1 MGMKIELTDEDFKN
15 ALAFS
20 HLMFKNGGLLYTS
33 QASMSSDLL
42 GYFSRWQNK
51 YFEKVVLEKLL
62 PENIEIV
69 SDFFIYGNKVA
80 SQGIAP
86 DLIGV
91 KKNNKVFP
99 FATLTETGWLGI
111 ENTPQV
117 EIKTTK
123 QTSYL
128 WTVTDSQVLD
138 YLFCIE
144 TNINQDYFAK
154 RLMSDKAFN
163 WNQFNLDEFIDD
175 FDNQGTGYIKKFNEI
190 NTEIND
196 DSWGTVEL
204 TKVIRKEDI
213 ENYFE
218 LMGPKESPK
227 YIKQSEDFLNEI
239 GIGKSTNKWLTSSAK
254 RFSDC
259 NPNERY
265 EENILKINKGT
276 TSLEV
281 KNVENPEIIS
291 HFTDELKFLPCTV
304 NAETD
309 VELEIIAASQST
321 IYIRP
326 YGDIKILDKHM
337 TPKNDKIYKLSLTPF
352 ERSADRSEWCAHKSI
367 SNLITDASK
376 EFIEVINNL

>member
-1 MGMKIELTDEDFKN
+1 MGMKIELTDDDFKN

-62 PENIEIV
+62 PENVEIV

-91 KKNNKVFP
+91 KKENKVFP
-99 FATLTETGWLGI
+99 FATLTETGWIGV

-123 QTSYL
+123 ETSYL

-144 TNINQDYFAK
+144 TDINQDYFAK
-154 RLMSDKAFN
+154 RLMSDNTFN
-163 WNQFNLDEFIDD
+163 WDQFNLDEYIDD
-175 FDNQGTGYIKKFNEI
+175 FDNQNTGYIKKFNDI

-196 DSWGTVEL
+196 VNWGTVEL
-204 TKVIRKEDI
+204 TKVIKKDDI
-213 ENYFE
+213 STFFK
-218 LMGPKESPK
+218 LMGPKKSPA
-227 YIKQSEDFLNEI
+227 YIKNSNEFLSEVGQNTQ
-239 GIGKSTNKWLTSSAK
+239 GKWKTHGK
-254 RFSDC
+254 RFSE
-259 NPNERY
+259 NLPSETVQ
-265 EENILKINKGT
+265 ENIIEIPEGKS
-276 TSLEV
+276 SL
-281 KNVENPEIIS
+281 NFLAVENSEIVQ
-291 HFTDELKFLPCTV
+291 HFTESVNFLPCTISSK
-304 NAETD
+304 EPTR
-309 VELEIIAASQST
+309 LEILSASNSS
-321 IYIRP
+321 IYIKP
-326 YGDIKILDKHM
+326 YGEIVILGNTLTPDRNKAYKLKLDK
-337 TPKNDKIYKLSLTPF
+337 F

-367 SNLITDASK
+367 SDLITDASD
-376 EFIEVINNL
+376 EFIQVINNL

>member
-123 QTSYL
+123 QT
-128 WTVTDSQVLD
+128 Q
-138 YLFCIE
+138 
-144 TNINQDYFAK
+144 
-154 RLMSDKAFN
+154 R
-163 WNQFNLDEFIDD
+163 
-175 FDNQGTGYIKKFNEI
+175 
-190 NTEIND
+190 
-196 DSWGTVEL
+196 
-204 TKVIRKEDI
+204 
-213 ENYFE
+213 
-218 LMGPKESPK
+218 
-227 YIKQSEDFLNEI
+227 
-239 GIGKSTNKWLTSSAK
+239 
-254 RFSDC
+254 
-259 NPNERY
+259 
-265 EENILKINKGT
+265 
-276 TSLEV
+276 
-281 KNVENPEIIS
+281 
-291 HFTDELKFLPCTV
+291 
-304 NAETD
+304 
-309 VELEIIAASQST
+309 
-321 IYIRP
+321 
-326 YGDIKILDKHM
+326 
-337 TPKNDKIYKLSLTPF
+337 
-352 ERSADRSEWCAHKSI
+352 
-367 SNLITDASK
+367 
-376 EFIEVINNL
+376 

>member
-1 MGMKIELTDEDFKN
+1 MGMKIELTDDDFKN

-62 PENIEIV
+62 PENVEIV

-91 KKNNKVFP
+91 KKENNVFP
-99 FATLTETGWLGI
+99 FATLTETGWIGV

-123 QTSYL
+123 ETSYL

-144 TNINQDYFAK
+144 TDINQDYFAK
-154 RLMSDKAFN
+154 RLMSDNTFN
-163 WNQFNLDEFIDD
+163 WDQFNLDEYIDD
-175 FDNQGTGYIKKFNEI
+175 FDSQNTGYIKKFNDI

-196 DSWGTVEL
+196 VNWGTVEL
-204 TKVIRKEDI
+204 TKVIKKDDI
-213 ENYFE
+213 STFFK
-218 LMGPKESPK
+218 LMGPKKSPA
-227 YIKQSEDFLNEI
+227 YIKNSNEFLSEVGQNTQGKWKTHGKKFSENLPSETIQENIIEI
-239 GIGKSTNKWLTSSAK
+239 PEGKS
-254 RFSDC
+254 
-259 NPNERY
+259 
-265 EENILKINKGT
+265 
-276 TSLEV
+276 SL
-281 KNVENPEIIS
+281 NFLAVENSEIVQ
-291 HFTDELKFLPCTV
+291 HFTESVNFLPCTISSK
-304 NAETD
+304 EPTR
-309 VELEIIAASQST
+309 LEILSASNSS
-321 IYIRP
+321 IYIKP
-326 YGDIKILDKHM
+326 YGEIVILGNTLTPDRNKAYKLKLDK
-337 TPKNDKIYKLSLTPF
+337 F

-367 SNLITDASK
+367 SDLITDASD
-376 EFIEVINNL
+376 EFIQVINNL

>member
-1 MGMKIELTDEDFKN
+1 MGMKIELTDDDFKN

-51 YFEKVVLEKLL
+51 YFEKVVLGKLL
-62 PENIEIV
+62 PENVEIV

-91 KKNNKVFP
+91 KKENKVFP
-99 FATLTETGWLGI
+99 FATLTETGWIGV

-123 QTSYL
+123 ETSYL

-144 TNINQDYFAK
+144 TDINQDYFAK
-154 RLMSDKAFN
+154 RLMSDNTFN
-163 WNQFNLDEFIDD
+163 WDQFNLDEYIDD
-175 FDNQGTGYIKKFNEI
+175 FDNQNTGYIKKFNDI

-196 DSWGTVEL
+196 VNWGTVEL
-204 TKVIRKEDI
+204 TKVIKKDDI
-213 ENYFE
+213 STFFK
-218 LMGPKESPK
+218 LMGPKKSPA
-227 YIKQSEDFLNEI
+227 YIKNSNEFLSEVGQNTQGKWKTYGKKFSENLQSETIQENIIEI
-239 GIGKSTNKWLTSSAK
+239 PEGKS
-254 RFSDC
+254 
-259 NPNERY
+259 
-265 EENILKINKGT
+265 
-276 TSLEV
+276 SL
-281 KNVENPEIIS
+281 NFLAVENSEIVQ
-291 HFTDELKFLPCTV
+291 HFTESVNFLPCTV
-304 NAETD
+304 SSKEPTR
-309 VELEIIAASQST
+309 LEILSASNSS
-321 IYIRP
+321 IYIKP
-326 YGDIKILDKHM
+326 YGEIVILGKTLTPDRNKAYKLKLDK
-337 TPKNDKIYKLSLTPF
+337 F

-367 SNLITDASK
+367 SDLITDASD
-376 EFIEVINNL
+376 EFIQVINNL

>member
-1 MGMKIELTDEDFKN
+1 MGMKIELTDDDFKN

-62 PENIEIV
+62 PENVEIV

-91 KKNNKVFP
+91 KKENKVFP
-99 FATLTETGWLGI
+99 FATLTETGWIGV

-123 QTSYL
+123 ETSYL

-144 TNINQDYFAK
+144 TDINQDYFAK
-154 RLMSDKAFN
+154 RLMSDNTFN
-163 WNQFNLDEFIDD
+163 WDQFNLDEYIDD
-175 FDNQGTGYIKKFNEI
+175 FDNQNTGYIKKFNDI

-196 DSWGTVEL
+196 VNWGTVEL
-204 TKVIRKEDI
+204 TKVIKKDDI
-213 ENYFE
+213 STFFK
-218 LMGPKESPK
+218 LMGPKKSPA
-227 YIKQSEDFLNEI
+227 YIKNSNEFLSEVGQNTQ
-239 GIGKSTNKWLTSSAK
+239 GKWKTYGK
-254 RFSDC
+254 RFSE
-259 NPNERY
+259 NLPSETVQ
-265 EENILKINKGT
+265 ENIIEIPEGKS
-276 TSLEV
+276 SL
-281 KNVENPEIIS
+281 NFLAVENSEIVQ
-291 HFTDELKFLPCTV
+291 HFTESVNFLPCTISSK
-304 NAETD
+304 EPTR
-309 VELEIIAASQST
+309 LEILSASNSS
-321 IYIRP
+321 IYIKP
-326 YGDIKILDKHM
+326 YGEIVILGNTLTPDRNKAYKLKLDK
-337 TPKNDKIYKLSLTPF
+337 F

-367 SNLITDASK
+367 SDLITDASD
-376 EFIEVINNL
+376 EFIQVINNL

>member
-1 MGMKIELTDEDFKN
+1 MKIELTDDDFKN

-62 PENIEIV
+62 PENVEIV

-91 KKNNKVFP
+91 KKENKVFP
-99 FATLTETGWLGI
+99 FATLTETGWIGV

-123 QTSYL
+123 ETSYL

-144 TNINQDYFAK
+144 TDINQDYFAK
-154 RLMSDKAFN
+154 RLMSDNTFN
-163 WNQFNLDEFIDD
+163 WDQFNLDEYIDD
-175 FDNQGTGYIKKFNEI
+175 FDSQNTGYIKKFNDI

-196 DSWGTVEL
+196 VNWGTVEL
-204 TKVIRKEDI
+204 TKVIKKDDI
-213 ENYFE
+213 STFFK
-218 LMGPKESPK
+218 LMGPKKSPA
-227 YIKQSEDFLNEI
+227 YIKNSNEFLSEVGQNTQGKWKTHGKKFSENLPSETIQENIIEI
-239 GIGKSTNKWLTSSAK
+239 PEGKS
-254 RFSDC
+254 
-259 NPNERY
+259 
-265 EENILKINKGT
+265 
-276 TSLEV
+276 SL
-281 KNVENPEIIS
+281 NFLAVENSEIVQ
-291 HFTDELKFLPCTV
+291 HFTESVNFLPCTISSK
-304 NAETD
+304 EPTR
-309 VELEIIAASQST
+309 LEILSASNSS
-321 IYIRP
+321 IYIKP
-326 YGDIKILDKHM
+326 YGEIVILGNTLTPDRNKAYKLKLDK
-337 TPKNDKIYKLSLTPF
+337 F

-367 SNLITDASK
+367 SDLITDASD
-376 EFIEVINNL
+376 EFIQVINNL

>member
-1 MGMKIELTDEDFKN
+1 MKIELTDDDFKN

-62 PENIEIV
+62 PENVEIV

-91 KKNNKVFP
+91 KKENKVFP
-99 FATLTETGWLGI
+99 FATLTETGWIGV

-123 QTSYL
+123 ETSYL

-144 TNINQDYFAK
+144 TDINQDYFAK
-154 RLMSDKAFN
+154 RLMSDNTFN
-163 WNQFNLDEFIDD
+163 WDQFNLDEYIDD
-175 FDNQGTGYIKKFNEI
+175 FDNQNTGYIKKFNDI

-196 DSWGTVEL
+196 VNWGTVEL
-204 TKVIRKEDI
+204 TKVIKKDDI
-213 ENYFE
+213 STFFK
-218 LMGPKESPK
+218 LMGPKKSPA
-227 YIKQSEDFLNEI
+227 YIKNSNEFLSEVGQNTQ
-239 GIGKSTNKWLTSSAK
+239 GKWKTHGK
-254 RFSDC
+254 RFSE
-259 NPNERY
+259 NLPSETVQ
-265 EENILKINKGT
+265 ENIIEIPEGKS
-276 TSLEV
+276 SL
-281 KNVENPEIIS
+281 NFLAVENSEIVQ
-291 HFTDELKFLPCTV
+291 HFTESVNFLPCTISSK
-304 NAETD
+304 EPTR
-309 VELEIIAASQST
+309 LEILSASNSS
-321 IYIRP
+321 IYIKP
-326 YGDIKILDKHM
+326 YGEIVILGNTLTPDRNKAYKLKLDK
-337 TPKNDKIYKLSLTPF
+337 F

-367 SNLITDASK
+367 SDLITDASD
-376 EFIEVINNL
+376 EFIQVINNL

>member
-1 MGMKIELTDEDFKN
+1 MGMKIELTDDDFKN

-62 PENIEIV
+62 PENVEIV

-91 KKNNKVFP
+91 KKENKVFP
-99 FATLTETGWLGI
+99 FATLTETGWIGV

-123 QTSYL
+123 ETSYL

-144 TNINQDYFAK
+144 TEINQDYFAK
-154 RLMSDKAFN
+154 RLMSDNTFN
-163 WNQFNLDEFIDD
+163 WDRFNLDEYIDD
-175 FDNQGTGYIKKFNEI
+175 FDNQNTGYIKKFNDI

-196 DSWGTVEL
+196 VNWGTVEL
-204 TKVIRKEDI
+204 TKVIKKDDI
-213 ENYFE
+213 STFFK
-218 LMGPKESPK
+218 LMGPKKSPA
-227 YIKQSEDFLNEI
+227 YIKNSNKFLSEVGQNTQGKWKTHGKKFSENLPSETIQENIIEI
-239 GIGKSTNKWLTSSAK
+239 PKGKS
-254 RFSDC
+254 
-259 NPNERY
+259 
-265 EENILKINKGT
+265 
-276 TSLEV
+276 SL
-281 KNVENPEIIS
+281 NFLAVENPEIVQ
-291 HFTDELKFLPCTV
+291 HFTESVNFLPCTISSK
-304 NAETD
+304 EPTR
-309 VELEIIAASQST
+309 LEILSASNSS
-321 IYIRP
+321 IYIKP
-326 YGDIKILDKHM
+326 YGEIVILGKTL
-337 TPKNDKIYKLSLTPF
+337 TPDRNKAYKLKLNKF

-367 SNLITDASK
+367 SDLITDASD
-376 EFIEVINNL
+376 EFIQVINNL

>member
-1 MGMKIELTDEDFKN
+1 MGMKIELTDDDFKN

-62 PENIEIV
+62 PENVEIV

-91 KKNNKVFP
+91 KKENKVFP
-99 FATLTETGWLGI
+99 FATLTETGWIGV

-123 QTSYL
+123 ETSYL

-144 TNINQDYFAK
+144 TDINQDYFAK
-154 RLMSDKAFN
+154 RLMSDNTFN
-163 WNQFNLDEFIDD
+163 WDQFNLDEYIDD
-175 FDNQGTGYIKKFNEI
+175 FDSQNTGYIKKFNDI

-196 DSWGTVEL
+196 VNWGTVEL
-204 TKVIRKEDI
+204 TKVIKKDDI
-213 ENYFE
+213 STFFK
-218 LMGPKESPK
+218 LMGPKKSPA
-227 YIKQSEDFLNEI
+227 YIKNSNEFLSEVGQNTQGKWKTHGKKFSENLPSETIQENIIEI
-239 GIGKSTNKWLTSSAK
+239 PEGKS
-254 RFSDC
+254 
-259 NPNERY
+259 
-265 EENILKINKGT
+265 
-276 TSLEV
+276 SL
-281 KNVENPEIIS
+281 NFLAVENSEIVQ
-291 HFTDELKFLPCTV
+291 HFTESVNFLPCTISSK
-304 NAETD
+304 EPTR
-309 VELEIIAASQST
+309 LEILSASNSS
-321 IYIRP
+321 IYIKP
-326 YGDIKILDKHM
+326 YGEIVILGNTLTPDRNKAYKLKLDK
-337 TPKNDKIYKLSLTPF
+337 F

-367 SNLITDASK
+367 SDLITDASD
-376 EFIEVINNL
+376 EFIQVINNL

>member
-1 MGMKIELTDEDFKN
+1 MGMKIELTDDDFKN

-62 PENIEIV
+62 PENVEIV

-91 KKNNKVFP
+91 KKENKVFP
-99 FATLTETGWLGI
+99 FATLTETGWIGV

-123 QTSYL
+123 ETSYL

-144 TNINQDYFAK
+144 TDINQDYFAK
-154 RLMSDKAFN
+154 RLMSDNTFN
-163 WNQFNLDEFIDD
+163 WDQFNLDEYIDD
-175 FDNQGTGYIKKFNEI
+175 FDSQNTGYIKKFNDI

-196 DSWGTVEL
+196 VNWGTVEL
-204 TKVIRKEDI
+204 TKVIKKDDI
-213 ENYFE
+213 STFFK
-218 LMGPKESPK
+218 LMGPKKSPA
-227 YIKQSEDFLNEI
+227 YIKNSNEFLSEVGQNTQGKWKTHGKKFSQNLPSETIQENIIEI
-239 GIGKSTNKWLTSSAK
+239 PEGKS
-254 RFSDC
+254 
-259 NPNERY
+259 
-265 EENILKINKGT
+265 
-276 TSLEV
+276 SL
-281 KNVENPEIIS
+281 NFLAVENSEIVQ
-291 HFTDELKFLPCTV
+291 HFSESVNFLPCTISSK
-304 NAETD
+304 EPTR
-309 VELEIIAASQST
+309 LEILSASNSS
-321 IYIRP
+321 IYIKP
-326 YGDIKILDKHM
+326 YGEIVILGNTLTPDRNKAYKLKLDK
-337 TPKNDKIYKLSLTPF
+337 F

-367 SNLITDASK
+367 SDLITDASD
-376 EFIEVINNL
+376 EFIQVINNL